1 MHIFEF
7 TQQEKEE
14 TLVLYNKVRELLDDS
29 LQKRDEQLMR
39 HHLMRAIEEQ

>member
-14 TLVLYNKVRELLDDS
+14 TLVLYNKVRELHNRKKK
-29 LQKRDEQLMR
+29 KRWYFIIR
-39 HHLMRAIEEQ
+39 YANF